1 MAVVERQALLEALL
15 QSIANNFDL
24 ENKSK
29 LSNVSSTPCILNKT
43 TSFSCVAIVVNNF

>member
-15 QSIANNFDL
+15 QSVVNNFDL

-43 TSFSCVAIVVNNF
+43 ISFSVLL